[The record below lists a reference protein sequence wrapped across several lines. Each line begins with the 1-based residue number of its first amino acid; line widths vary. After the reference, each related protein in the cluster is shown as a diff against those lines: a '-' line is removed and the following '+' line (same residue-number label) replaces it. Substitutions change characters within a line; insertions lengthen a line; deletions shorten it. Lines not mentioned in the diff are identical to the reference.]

1 MPVLAAALTLLQLAG
16 APAPAVAD
24 SGRAADTAAVAASAL
39 GPRLV
44 TRFDA
49 ERAWTL
55 AVMPSDTPPPTRRPR
70 AIVHSDAYY
79 TRLAIHRYASYA
91 ILPLF
96 AGEYYVGQRVLN
108 DEPQRS
114 SLRGMHTVLGLGIFA
129 AFAANTVT
137 GVWNLWEAR
146 HDPGAARRDTH
157 VILMLL
163 ADAGFAATAA
173 TIPHRHRE
181 FVNGFPFYTFD
192 TSRART
198 HKDIAIGSIALG
210 TIGTGLMWLWK

>member
-1 MPVLAAALTLLQLAG
+1 MPVLAVALTLLQLAG
-16 APAPAVAD
+16 SPVPARAD
-24 SGRAADTAAVAASAL
+24 SGTTPDTAARTAA

-44 TRFDA
+44 TRFDT

-55 AVMPSDTPPPTRRPR
+55 ATMPSDTPPPTRRPR
-70 AIVHSDAYY
+70 AITHSDAYY
-79 TRLAIHRYASYA
+79 TRLTIHRWASYA

-114 SLRGMHTVLGLGIFA
+114 NLRGMHTVLGLGIFG

-173 TIPHRHRE
+173 TIPHRRIE
-181 FVNGFPFYTFD
+181 LVNGFPIRTFD

-210 TIGTGLMWLWK
+210 TIGSAMMWLWK